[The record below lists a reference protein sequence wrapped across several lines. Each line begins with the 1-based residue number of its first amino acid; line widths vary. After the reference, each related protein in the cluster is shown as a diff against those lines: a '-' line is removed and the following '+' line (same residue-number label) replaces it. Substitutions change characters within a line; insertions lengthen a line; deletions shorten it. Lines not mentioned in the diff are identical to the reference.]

1 MNNTE
6 PASKKNPK
14 KEPVFFKDEHLAVRN
29 DEGTFYLCKT
39 MQNIYIGSRNI
50 KIQWLSNEEH
60 IIPVKENPDQDIYAP
75 DFYDKTDF
83 ETILTSVELDKV
95 LGKSKRMILPEEEL
109 ARIKKILQR
118 SNDKAEGKLDM
129 TNIELTEDNPDGLDI
144 SLYKGEDQLDEIE
157 KRKTDK
163 EKGGKK
169 APSRGKKKSVNVDDV
184 DEEEEK
190 EKPASKPEPSKGRGR
205 PKKDT
210 PEEKSEKKTEPAKT
224 EEGAKRGR
232 RKASKN
238 VSYDQFDFLEE
249 DDDEVMPSPKK
260 RKSQDSVS
268 EPAETKEEKQKT
280 DSEEAKTSEKKD
292 ALSTSEKAIL
302 AEQQKKS
309 EEDSTSTKDNA
320 EQDDPEEADSSSV
333 KKRGRKPKA
342 KE

>member
-1 MNNTE
+1 
-6 PASKKNPK
+6 
-14 KEPVFFKDEHLAVRN
+14 
-29 DEGTFYLCKT
+29 
-39 MQNIYIGSRNI
+39 
-50 KIQWLSNEEH
+50 
-60 IIPVKENPDQDIYAP
+60 
-75 DFYDKTDF
+75 
-83 ETILTSVELDKV
+83 
-95 LGKSKRMILPEEEL
+95 MILPEEEL

-157 KRKTDK
+157 KRKTEK
-163 EKGGKK
+163 EKSGKK
-169 APSRGKKKSVNVDDV
+169 APPSRGKKKSANVDEE

-190 EKPASKPEPSKGRGR
+190 DKISSKPEPSKGRGR
-205 PKKDT
+205 PKKDA
-210 PEEKSEKKTEPAKT
+210 PEEKSVKKAEPSKT
-224 EEGAKRGR
+224 EEGGKRGR

-280 DSEEAKTSEKKD
+280 DSEEAKTSEKKEE
-292 ALSTSEKAIL
+292 LSTSEKAII

-320 EQDDPEEADSSSV
+320 EKDYPETEGADSSSV

>member
-1 MNNTE
+1 M
-6 PASKKNPK
+6 
-14 KEPVFFKDEHLAVRN
+14 
-29 DEGTFYLCKT
+29 
-39 MQNIYIGSRNI
+39 
-50 KIQWLSNEEH
+50 
-60 IIPVKENPDQDIYAP
+60 
-75 DFYDKTDF
+75 
-83 ETILTSVELDKV
+83 ELDKV

-129 TNIELTEDNPDGLDI
+129 ANIELTEDNPDGLDI

-169 APSRGKKKSVNVDDV
+169 APPSRGKKKSVNIDDV

-210 PEEKSEKKTEPAKT
+210 PDEKSEKKTEPAKT

-302 AEQQKKS
+302 AEQQNKS

-333 KKRGRKPKA
+333 KKRGRKPKG